1 LHRQRENPAREG
13 PAGGHLAAPI
23 DQQGFD
29 AGLPMVHN
37 QAVELLLLLGLGID
51 DPFAARTS
59 VRAPALVG
67 FRPKFDQPVA
77 MRIGGG
83 KSSSRALAQCTFR
96 TCCRSTKPRLASFS
110 ADSRTWTS
118 GDGN

>member
-13 PAGGHLAAPI
+13 PAGGQLTAPI

-37 QAVELLLLLGLGID
+37 QTVELQLLLGLGID

-59 VRAPALVG
+59 VRAAALVG

-77 MRIGGG
+77 MPIWRWEVGI
-83 KSSSRALAQCTFR
+83 SRARAMHLPHVLQIDQAEIGELL
-96 TCCRSTKPRLASFS
+96 CRLEDLEIR
-110 ADSRTWTS
+110 
-118 GDGN
+118 